1 MSRETLLL
9 TSFFNKNKK
18 YINNFI
24 ESINSQTDQNFDL
37 LISTDS
43 SSYKK
48 YLLNIKLKKKIFL
61 IKEKKKIFK
70 TKILLIKTAKKLN
83 YKFIVFADSDDA
95 LSKNRI
101 KDSTQLLKSN
111 NVVINEIKLIKEK
124 KTLFS
129 RIFKNKS
136 SIDYRKLILDG
147 NIFGFGNTSINSKIL
162 KKINFNKLEKINKNI
177 YACDWVFYGIII
189 LNEKKIKFTNKSYTL
204 YRLNY
209 NQLSFSKKMNTK
221 NYLKTLYYH
230 IEVFNILKKYSFI
243 YLNHY
248 KFLLSKKIKIK
259 NKFFLKKELDNV
271 NVAINKENYV
281 QKWHKIPLK
290 FDNEIC
296 SIK

>member
-1 MSRETLLL
+1 MSRETLLV

>member
-1 MSRETLLL
+1 MSKRTLLV

-18 YINNFI
+18 YINNFVK
-24 ESINSQTDQNFDL
+24 SINSQTDQNFDL
-37 LISTDS
+37 LISTDN

-48 YLLNIKLKKKIFL
+48 NLLNLKLKKKIFI

-70 TKILLIKTAKKLN
+70 TKILLIKKAKKLN

-101 KDSTQLLKSN
+101 KKSTNLLSRN
-111 NVVINEIKLIKEK
+111 NVVINEIKLMKEK

-129 RIFKNKS
+129 PIFINKS
-136 SIDYRKLILDG
+136 GIDYRKLILDG

-162 KKINFNKLEKINKNI
+162 KKINLKNLEKINKNI

-189 LNEKKIKFTNKSYTL
+189 LNEKKIKFTNKCYTL

-221 NYLKTLYYH
+221 NYLQTLYYH
-230 IEVFNILKKYSFI
+230 IEVFNILKKYSVI

-259 NKFFLKKELDNV
+259 NKFFLKKELHNV

-290 FDNEIC
+290 SDNEIC

>member
-1 MSRETLLL
+1 MSRETLLV

-24 ESINSQTDQNFDL
+24 KSINSQTDQNFDL

-61 IKEKKKIFK
+61 IKEKNKIFK

-83 YKFIVFADSDDA
+83 YKFIVFADSDDV

-101 KDSTQLLKSN
+101 QDSTQLLKSN
-111 NVVINEIKLIKEK
+111 NVVINEIKLMMEK

-147 NIFGFGNTSINSKIL
+147 NIFGFGNTSINSEIL

-209 NQLSFSKKMNTK
+209 NQLSFSKKMNVK
-221 NYLKTLYYH
+221 NYLQTLYYH

-248 KFLLSKKIKIK
+248 KLLLSKKIKIK
-259 NKFFLKKELDNV
+259 NKFFLKKELDNT